1 MGTWTGAGGGVG
13 LYGQGA
19 NGAGGTRV
27 MSGPYITQMGGGGGG
42 SGGATATATFAA
54 GNSGSIC
61 NNIRRGIPGLFG
73 GGGVGTTSGS
83 VRGSDGASG
92 GLRIVWPGNT
102 RTFPSTCVG
111 TP

>member
-1 MGTWTGAGGGVG
+1 M
-13 LYGQGA
+13 
-19 NGAGGTRV
+19 N
-27 MSGPYITQMGGGGGG
+27 GPYIVQMGGGGGG
-42 SGGATATATFAA
+42 SGGASATATFAA
-54 GNSGSIC
+54 SCNSSIC

-111 TP
+111 VP